1 MSKEKDYIVNRIE
14 ELNSNRLKLSKSD
27 KIINLFDGERKE
39 IDGWDLI
46 FQEIECSLHSEL
58 PNRVKNWLINKF
70 YSPVKK

>member
-46 FQEIECSLHSEL
+46 FQEIEGSLHSEL
-58 PNRVKNWLINKF
+58 PNRVKNWLRNKF